1 MFIRANINNSLF
13 FCSSSEPEELNQDG
27 CCGSQETSAE
37 QPSRSKETKSTD
49 ECKICYEASVD
60 CVLYVC
66 GHMCICYEV
75 DILMLK
81 AVLLKIRTPP
91 PHILAPWIRILVA
104 KYHSKHTEKNV
115 CSESSKFLLV
125 NFRDIDQT

>member
-1 MFIRANINNSLF
+1 MQDLLRGERGL
-13 FCSSSEPEELNQDG
+13 CS
-27 CCGSQETSAE
+27 
-37 QPSRSKETKSTD
+37 
-49 ECKICYEASVD
+49 ICVRTH
-60 CVLYVC
+60 VLMLRGRY
-66 GHMCICYEV
+66 
-75 DILMLK
+75 LLK
-81 AVLLKIRTPP
+81 AVLLKIRTP